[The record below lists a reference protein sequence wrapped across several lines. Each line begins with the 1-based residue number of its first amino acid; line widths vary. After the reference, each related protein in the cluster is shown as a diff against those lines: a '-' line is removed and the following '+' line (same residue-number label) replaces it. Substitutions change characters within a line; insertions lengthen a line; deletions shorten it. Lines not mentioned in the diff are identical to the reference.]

1 LVVGAISMKQTDL
14 QKRKKKLIKEVRVR
28 LYGQDAADDVPD
40 LEQIGLR
47 YATLLAEHHNYRLSP
62 CDHILLLHDPDL
74 PPGQFQLR
82 GILPVVST
90 IMYHVRVGV
99 DVARLNADHNGYVT
113 NLIAEILTAIA
124 VQEGSELEPIEQA
137 RKILLVQGSDTAIHL
152 HTKTVTSGKYLIE
165 PFLKLKGMGSYSA
178 LLYVQITD
186 LSTGRKSCRLVVQ
199 AQLYEIRDLASH
211 FSVRD
216 ETLVLKAKYGSMTE
230 CYRQRGFEVPVRVPL
245 ALFFP

>member
-1 LVVGAISMKQTDL
+1 MKQAAL
-14 QKRKKKLIKEVRVR
+14 QKRKKKLIKEIRVR
-28 LYGQDAADDVPD
+28 LYGQDPADYAPD

-47 YATLLAEHHNYRLSP
+47 YATLLAEHHSYKLSA
-62 CDHILLLHDPDL
+62 CDHVLLLNDPDI

-82 GILPVVST
+82 GMLPVVST

-124 VQEGSELEPIEQA
+124 VQEGSDLEPIEHA
-137 RKILLVQGSDTAIHL
+137 RKILLVQGADTAIHL
-152 HTKTVTSGKYLIE
+152 HTKTVTTAKYIIE

-178 LLYVQITD
+178 LLYVQITN
-186 LSTGRKSCRLVVQ
+186 LSTGLKSCRLVVQ
-199 AQLYEIRDLASH
+199 APLYEIRDVASH

-216 ETLVLKAKYGSMTE
+216 ETLVLKAKYGSRTE
-230 CYRQRGFEVPVRVPL
+230 WYRQRGFQVPVIVPL
-245 ALFFP
+245 ALFFS